1 MVFTSSADGGSYI
14 CTGTLLNNGNSP
26 KRQLFW
32 SAAHCIEDQAT
43 AATLQTIWFYNT
55 TQCYGDASTINQ
67 SVTVLTGGANI
78 LHRDAKRD
86 TLLLELKRTPP
97 AGVFYQGWSAT
108 PIANGSLGH
117 DIHHPRG
124 DAKKYSQGNV
134 SAVGVTYD
142 GHTALTRVDWPS
154 AVVEGGSSG
163 SGLLTVAGDG
173 SYQLRGGLYGGPSY
187 CGAPTSQRND
197 YFSDFSGVYSQI
209 SPLLR
214 ALRPARLS
222 IAHRRITAQRL
233 FALRPDWHLEVRL
246 LSSSGTGRAHNANGV
261 IRRLSRAMVIRP
273 TPGSARGRG
282 ALCAAVRSVLAAGD
296 FQQVVAELGLHRPL
310 DHVQRR
316 AEDHLVELADHLAGA
331 ERAQVAAVAA
341 GGAGGMLAGDFGEVG
356 TAFDGGLQFVALG
369 FAGNQDVAG
378 SGSGHGE
385 ILLG

>member
-1 MVFTSSADGGSYI
+1 MLLHFAGAGKEIFEASGKDLSLNRPYWSPVIEGDTLTVELVLPANLQPGDLRLSVPQVSYFADSCTRPATATASAPAAAARWMRSARPRAARGPTTTPPPRWRRWSSPGSADGGSYI

-209 SPLLR
+209 SR
-214 ALRPARLS
+214 Y
-222 IAHRRITAQRL
+222 
-233 FALRPDWHLEVRL
+233 FAP
-246 LSSSGTGRAHNANGV
+246 
-261 IRRLSRAMVIRP
+261 
-273 TPGSARGRG
+273 
-282 ALCAAVRSVLAAGD
+282 
-296 FQQVVAELGLHRPL
+296 
-310 DHVQRR
+310 
-316 AEDHLVELADHLAGA
+316 
-331 ERAQVAAVAA
+331 
-341 GGAGGMLAGDFGEVG
+341 
-356 TAFDGGLQFVALG
+356 
-369 FAGNQDVAG
+369 
-378 SGSGHGE
+378 
-385 ILLG
+385 

>member
-1 MVFTSSADGGSYI
+1 MDRHSGRAPHRALPDQRCGAASLRAAIRLETRSGSLPDDVLLHFAGAGKEIFEASGGTSRSTVPTGARSSRAIPDRRTGAAGQPATGRPAPVGTPGIVFRRLLYKAGYRDGFGASGSCEVDAVCATQSGTRAYDNATAAVAKMVFTSSADGGSYI

-209 SPLLR
+209 SR
-214 ALRPARLS
+214 Y
-222 IAHRRITAQRL
+222 
-233 FALRPDWHLEVRL
+233 FAP
-246 LSSSGTGRAHNANGV
+246 
-261 IRRLSRAMVIRP
+261 
-273 TPGSARGRG
+273 
-282 ALCAAVRSVLAAGD
+282 
-296 FQQVVAELGLHRPL
+296 
-310 DHVQRR
+310 
-316 AEDHLVELADHLAGA
+316 
-331 ERAQVAAVAA
+331 
-341 GGAGGMLAGDFGEVG
+341 
-356 TAFDGGLQFVALG
+356 
-369 FAGNQDVAG
+369 
-378 SGSGHGE
+378 
-385 ILLG
+385 

>member
-1 MVFTSSADGGSYI
+1 MDRHPGRAPHRALPDQRRGAASLRAAIRLETRSGSLPDDVLLHFAGAGKEIFEASGKDLSLNRPYWSPVIEGDTLTVELVLPANLQPGDLRLSVPQVSYFADSLYKAGYRDGFGASGSCEVDAVCATQSGTRAYDNATAAVAKMVFTSSADGGSYI

-209 SPLLR
+209 SR
-214 ALRPARLS
+214 Y
-222 IAHRRITAQRL
+222 
-233 FALRPDWHLEVRL
+233 FAP
-246 LSSSGTGRAHNANGV
+246 
-261 IRRLSRAMVIRP
+261 
-273 TPGSARGRG
+273 
-282 ALCAAVRSVLAAGD
+282 
-296 FQQVVAELGLHRPL
+296 
-310 DHVQRR
+310 
-316 AEDHLVELADHLAGA
+316 
-331 ERAQVAAVAA
+331 
-341 GGAGGMLAGDFGEVG
+341 
-356 TAFDGGLQFVALG
+356 
-369 FAGNQDVAG
+369 
-378 SGSGHGE
+378 
-385 ILLG
+385 